1 MVRSEIMPARFRN
14 SFETPVALTPNTAT
28 EVNFRLQDVLHTFKK
43 GHKIQIQIQSTC
55 YPLFAVNSQKYLDNQ
70 YLANKEDYTKAFIK
84 ILNDSFIE
92 VETIK

>member
-43 GHKIQIQIQSTC
+43 GHKIQIQVQSTC
-55 YPLFAVNSQKYLDNQ
+55 YPLFFGDRLVWVRPLSVGY
-70 YLANKEDYTKAFIK
+70 
-84 ILNDSFIE
+84 IL
-92 VETIK
+92 KP